1 MAITKQKYIIGG
13 TLQTPTRWNRNI
25 AFISAGGSGASAI
38 VSAFQARVAA
48 AGSPTFFEAS
58 TCLTNTI
65 QSFLNIDLAP

>member
-25 AFISAGGSGASAI
+25 AFISSGGGANTI

-58 TCLTNTI
+58 ACLTNTI